1 MTRPASRD
9 GGKTPDTAGGTLEAF
24 REESDAFIGAL
35 AELPMSAWDR
45 RTRCDPW
52 QVRDVVAHVITVL
65 ARVPD
70 MIAAPAPARP
80 DTTATDYYRADHRF
94 SDTANADRIRMSQQ
108 RAAVRD
114 ATSLVQD
121 LTVTA
126 QSVIT
131 HCRQEPIGRIVETRH
146 GDAMLLPEFL
156 STRIVELA
164 VHGLDVADAAGRRP
178 WLTTAAAEHLQRLL
192 FGPDW
197 LTSVTALGWDAVTL
211 VRKTTGRGP
220 VTAQEDAELRRRG
233 LRRLTLG

>member
-1 MTRPASRD
+1 MM
-9 GGKTPDTAGGTLEAF
+9 PDIAGGTLEAF
-24 REESDAFIGAL
+24 REESGAL
-35 AELPMSAWDR
+35 VGVLARLPTSAWGR

-52 QVRDVVAHVITVL
+52 QVRDVVAHVLTVL

-70 MIAAPAPARP
+70 MIASPAPARP
-80 DTTATDYYRADHRF
+80 DTTTTGYYRADHRF
-94 SDTANADRIRMSQQ
+94 SDSANADRIRTSQQ

-126 QSVIT
+126 QSVIA
-131 HCRQEPIGRIVETRH
+131 HCRQEPIGRVVETRH
-146 GDAMLLPEFL
+146 GDAMLLSAFL

-164 VHGLDVADAAGRRP
+164 VHGLDIADAAGRHP

-197 LTSVTALGWDAVTL
+197 HTSVAALGWDPVTL
-211 VRKTTGRGP
+211 LRKTTGRGP
-220 VTAQEDAELRRRG
+220 VTAKEEAELRRRG